1 MRPKR
6 RKPMIAKKIN
16 DLIKDDDFI
25 AVATCDLEGNPNVA
39 PKLFLKVENNH
50 IYLIDYVIGMTF
62 QNLMV
67 NPKASLSI
75 IDRDSLTGYR
85 INGPVEVLSEGAE
98 YNKFVE
104 EFQRKKLTLSSR
116 RIVEGVLRG
125 ESHKNFEVAFPNKVV
140 VFKVKIADIVEIRS
154 SGELK
159 RERL

>member
-1 MRPKR
+1 
-6 RKPMIAKKIN
+6 MIAKKIN
-16 DLIKDDDFI
+16 DLIKDYDFI

-50 IYLIDYVIGMTF
+50 IYLIDYVIGRTF
-62 QNLMV
+62 QNLVV
-67 NPKASLSI
+67 NPKASLAV
-75 IDRDSLTGYR
+75 IDRDTLTGYQ
-85 INGPVEVLSEGAE
+85 INGPVEILTEGAA
-98 YNKFVE
+98 YDKFVG
-104 EFQRKKLTLSSR
+104 EFQKKELSLSSR

-140 VFKVKIADIVEIRS
+140 VFKIKISEVVEIRS

>member
-50 IYLIDYVIGMTF
+50 IYLIDYVIGKTF
-62 QNLMV
+62 QNLVV
-67 NPKASLSI
+67 NPKASLAVT
-75 IDRDSLTGYR
+75 DKDTLTGYQ
-85 INGPVEVLSEGAE
+85 INGPVEILSEGDE
-98 YNKFVE
+98 YGKLVE
-104 EFQRKKLTLSSR
+104 EFQKKELGLSSR
-116 RIVEGVLRG
+116 RIIEGVLRG
-125 ESHKNFEVAFPNKVV
+125 ESHASFEVAFPSKVV
-140 VFKVKIADIVEIRS
+140 VFKVKISEVVEIRS